1 MRGIVLRVG
10 IVALII
16 VGGLVLRPFLSGS
29 AGDLKVSDCFDPPA
43 ADTETVSDVQHQ
55 PCDQDHGAE
64 VFFVGDYP
72 GSGSDP
78 YPTDDEMLTYLTS
91 TCLPAYSTYTGTDF
105 SAQDVFDVGWFQ
117 PTADGWKSGDQS
129 VICYAYRLDEE
140 KFKGSIKAG

>member
-64 VFFVGDYP
+64 VFFVGD
-72 GSGSDP
+72 SRARAATRTRRMTRCS
-78 YPTDDEMLTYLTS
+78 PT
-91 TCLPAYSTYTGTDF
+91 
-105 SAQDVFDVGWFQ
+105 
-117 PTADGWKSGDQS
+117 
-129 VICYAYRLDEE
+129 
-140 KFKGSIKAG
+140 